1 LCDPRGG
8 QVRYLIHFS
17 EGGSGMR
24 TRDEPVEPGAQTH
37 DRSVAV
43 EKGNVLV
50 RRATVEDAVAVTA
63 LHGDLH
69 RMHTEAHP
77 DIFTV
82 FDPTLTRPRFE
93 RLLADD
99 DALIWIAESEG
110 EPVDSSLRL

>member
-1 LCDPRGG
+1 
-8 QVRYLIHFS
+8 
-17 EGGSGMR
+17 
-24 TRDEPVEPGAQTH
+24 
-37 DRSVAV
+37 
-43 EKGNVLV
+43 
-50 RRATVEDAVAVTA
+50 
-63 LHGDLH
+63 
-69 RMHTEAHP
+69 MHTEAHP